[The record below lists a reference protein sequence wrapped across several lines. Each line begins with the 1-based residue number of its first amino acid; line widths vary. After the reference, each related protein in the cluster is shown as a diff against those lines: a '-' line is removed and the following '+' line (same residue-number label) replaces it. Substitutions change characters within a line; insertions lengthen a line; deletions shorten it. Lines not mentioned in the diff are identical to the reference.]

1 MNYDK
6 FLFYSLLRD
15 QFNKIAM
22 LKYETQFDISF
33 GFYTEY
39 KTGNEYDIETYLKQN
54 ATEINEIINRSIL
67 MS

>member
-1 MNYDK
+1 MNYNK

-15 QFNKIAM
+15 RFNRIAM

-39 KTGNEYDIETYLKQN
+39 KIGKENNIETYLKQN